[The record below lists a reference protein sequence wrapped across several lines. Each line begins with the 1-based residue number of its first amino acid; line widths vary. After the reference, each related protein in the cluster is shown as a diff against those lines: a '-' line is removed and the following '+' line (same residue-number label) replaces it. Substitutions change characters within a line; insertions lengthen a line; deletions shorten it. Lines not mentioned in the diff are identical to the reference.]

1 MSVNHLSDQLTLT
14 SNAGLSCRLKNR
26 AIAAKVSA
34 PSAAGWNPPDY
45 VTQTSAAL
53 HVYTSPP
60 FLFLRPSICPFISFL
75 LSSLLQGESKEK
87 SKELAHSWDLR
98 VHYLSFLF
106 WFWCSFHAWKA
117 KNLMQLFTY
126 SALNANLYYTRF
138 FVCNNIYVFSLLFFM
153 LLCVSIW

>member
-45 VTQTSAAL
+45 VTQTSAAP

-87 SKELAHSWDLR
+87 SKELAHSWDL
-98 VHYLSFLF
+98 HQLSFLP

-117 KNLMQLFTY
+117 KNLMQLFTN
-126 SALNANLYYTRF
+126 SALNANLNYTRF
-138 FVCNNIYVFSLLFFM
+138 FSSVTILCFFFTFFM
-153 LLCVSIW
+153 LLCVSKLN